1 MRPERAVLCAAFACL
16 AAGTTGADG
25 MILWGATSPLVQGTR
40 AVAAEQYRRGADLLE
55 EALESRLPAHERSL
69 ALANLCAAY
78 SGLGLG
84 LGFGDAALGRC
95 ADAIAADASNW
106 RSFSN
111 RGAILLGRG
120 RFADAAADF
129 REALRL
135 EPSAAAARLGLQ
147 RAVGVRD
154 TAPAERGI

>member
-1 MRPERAVLCAAFACL
+1 MRPERAALCVAFACL

-78 SGLGLG
+78 SG